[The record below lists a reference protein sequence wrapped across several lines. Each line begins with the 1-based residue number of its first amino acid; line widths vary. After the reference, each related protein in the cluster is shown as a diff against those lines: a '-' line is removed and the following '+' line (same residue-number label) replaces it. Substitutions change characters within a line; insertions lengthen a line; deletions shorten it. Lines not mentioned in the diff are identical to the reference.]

1 VKSFKSLLVLAMVF
15 GLILTVGCI
24 GKWGNTDFST
34 TGPGSR
40 EVNAVL
46 ILDPVDDMPNVA
58 KIRQKVLF
66 DFDSFKLDTVAQST
80 VKSVAS
86 LMKEHPDT
94 ILVLKGHTDKYG
106 TNEYNQKLSEQRAI
120 AVANALEEAG
130 VEADRISSIEG
141 FGKTQLIP
149 NLSNRE
155 NRRVLILSIG
165 E

>member
-1 VKSFKSLLVLAMVF
+1 MKAMKNVVVVLAMV
-15 GLILTVGCI
+15 GLLASCSIQ
-24 GKWGNTDFST
+24 NHDYST
-34 TGPGSR
+34 LGPGSR

-46 ILDPVDDMPNVA
+46 ILDPVEDMPNVA

-66 DFDSFKLDTVAQST
+66 DFDSYA
-80 VKSVAS
+80 A

-94 ILVLKGHTDKYG
+94 ILVLQGHTDKYG
-106 TNEYNQKLSEQRAI
+106 TNEYNQKLSENR
-120 AVANALEEAG
+120 ANAVKDSLVAKG
-130 VEADRISSIEG
+130 VPADRIAKVEG

>member
-1 VKSFKSLLVLAMVF
+1 MKAMKNVVVVLAMV
-15 GLILTVGCI
+15 GLLASCSIQ
-24 GKWGNTDFST
+24 NHDYST
-34 TGPGSR
+34 LGPGSR

-46 ILDPVDDMPNVA
+46 ILDPVEDMPNVA

-66 DFDSFKLDTVAQST
+66 DFDSYKLDTVAEST
-80 VKSVAS
+80 TKAVAA

-94 ILVLKGHTDKYG
+94 ILVLQGHTDKYG
-106 TNEYNQKLSEQRAI
+106 TNEYNQKLSENR
-120 AVANALEEAG
+120 ANAVKDSLVAKG
-130 VEADRISSIEG
+130 VPADRIAKVEG